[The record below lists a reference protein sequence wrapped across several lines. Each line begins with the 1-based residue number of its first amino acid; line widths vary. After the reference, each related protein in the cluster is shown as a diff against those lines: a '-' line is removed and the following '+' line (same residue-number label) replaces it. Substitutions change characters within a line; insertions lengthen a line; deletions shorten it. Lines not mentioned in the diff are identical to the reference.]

1 MTWSYGKLMRPA
13 GPTGSPRRAYLS
25 ILSRVQLF
33 FNIKNSYAP
42 SVRPLLVFVS
52 VPEFRDNAVS
62 YVHSAYI
69 TASGTGYAQ
78 QNFSHACSSCA
89 FEITR
94 EKLAVAKLTTD
105 LTAHLLHE
113 SQLTVADGQLFLPYA
128 N

>member
-1 MTWSYGKLMRPA
+1 MRPA

-25 ILSRVQLF
+25 IPLSVQQF

-42 SVRPLLVFVS
+42 SVRPLSVFVS
-52 VPEFRDNAVS
+52 VPEFCDNALS
-62 YVHSAYI
+62 YVHPAYI
-69 TASGTGYAQ
+69 TASRTGYAQ
-78 QNFSHACSSCA
+78 QNFLYACSSCT

-94 EKLAVAKLTTD
+94 ERLAVAKLTTD

-113 SQLTVADGQLFLPYA
+113 SQLGVADVQLFLPCV

>member
-1 MTWSYGKLMRPA
+1 VLQ
-13 GPTGSPRRAYLS
+13 
-25 ILSRVQLF
+25 I

-42 SVRPLLVFVS
+42 SVRLILEFVS
-52 VPEFRDNAVS
+52 VPELHEIAVS
-62 YVHSAYI
+62 YAYLAYI

-78 QNFSHACSSCA
+78 ENFSHACSSCS

-94 EKLAVAKLTTD
+94 ERLAVAKLTTD

-113 SQLTVADGQLFLPYA
+113 SQLGVADAQLFLPYA

>member
-1 MTWSYGKLMRPA
+1 L
-13 GPTGSPRRAYLS
+13 RA
-25 ILSRVQLF
+25 QQF

-42 SVRPLLVFVS
+42 SVRPPLVFVS
-52 VPEFRDNAVS
+52 VPELCDNAVS
-62 YVHSAYI
+62 YAHPAYI

-78 QNFSHACSSCA
+78 QNFCHACSSCT

-94 EKLAVAKLTTD
+94 ERLAVAKLTTD

-113 SQLTVADGQLFLPYA
+113 SQLGVADAQLFLPYA

>member
-1 MTWSYGKLMRPA
+1 MRPA
-13 GPTGSPRRAYLS
+13 GPTGSPRQAYL
-25 ILSRVQLF
+25 LTHLRVQLF

-52 VPEFRDNAVS
+52 VPKFRDNAVS
-62 YVHSAYI
+62 YVHPAYI

-89 FEITR
+89 FEVTR
-94 EKLAVAKLTTD
+94 ERLAVAKLTTD

-113 SQLTVADGQLFLPYA
+113 SQLAVTDVQLFLPYA